1 MDEQEFLRD
10 LLRRLDDLSDTLADI
25 QKGRTMSMIANLSP
39 PSQLKNMKKEI
50 LKRLVT
56 GEDNA

>member
-25 QKGRTMSMIANLSP
+25 EKGRTMSMIAHPSP
-39 PSQLKNMKKEI
+39 PNQLKNMKKEI
-50 LKRLVT
+50 LKRLT
-56 GEDNA
+56 EEE